1 MASLRKP
8 KSSIQSRHLTISI
21 FSKPYLTMNK
31 QSIFSFFI
39 LAITFCLTYSTAQAQ
54 AWIARHGLN
63 PAQYQTEYNTNK
75 QNGYRLTCVNG
86 YTHNGQERYTAVWEQ
101 IAGPQMAT
109 HHGMSG
115 AQYQAK
121 VDEYL
126 QQGYRLTAV
135 SGYGVGNAAK
145 FAAIWE
151 KKAGGLWAAK
161 HNLTAAQYQTEVT
174 NYKNQGYQLIHVSGY
189 VVNNVEYFAAIWEK
203 KTGLWAAKHNL
214 TAAQFQT
221 EFNTLGSQ
229 GYVLTNMS
237 GYTKNNVNYYAGIW
251 VKTTSQPL
259 YVRHGITAENYQHVH
274 DNMYYQG
281 YRPLFVQGFASGTSS
296 RFNGIWINKNY
307 SASDLAKINN
317 AVNNY
322 MQAQNVPG
330 LSLAIM
336 KDGRLV
342 FAKGYGNARPGVEM
356 SPNHPLR
363 IFSISKS
370 LTAVAIMRLVQQ
382 GNPTLLD
389 RKVFGPN
396 SVLGAKYPTS
406 QGNTGGFGT
415 LAAPHPLHQFTV
427 RQLLLHTSGMRS
439 GNGEPPFQNPNSTVA
454 ECMADL
460 MGRADL
466 MTTTPNQ
473 QWIYS
478 NLGYYFLGRV
488 IEEVSGQPY
497 ETYVR
502 NNVLNPSGIG
512 NTMYVGLANGQSKA
526 GEATYNPQST
536 SNMQQFGAFGGWVA
550 RPIDLVKF
558 LSRVDGVAN
567 PNDIITIGNHN
578 IMTTS
583 TPLSSSNAMGWMVN
597 GGQQYFGGS
606 FGGSRSW
613 LVKMP
618 NNGLSYAIIINSNA
632 EAWALKAVLDTAL
645 PTISQFPGYN
655 LF

>member
-1 MASLRKP
+1 M
-8 KSSIQSRHLTISI
+8 
-21 FSKPYLTMNK
+21 TMSK
-31 QSIFSFFI
+31 QSIVSFFS
-39 LAITFCLTYSTAQAQ
+39 LAIACCLAYSAQAQ
-54 AWIARHGLN
+54 AWITRHGLS

-75 QNGYRLTCVNG
+75 QNGYRLTCING
-86 YTHNGQERYTAVWEQ
+86 YTHNGNELYTAIWEQ

-126 QQGYRLTAV
+126 PQGYRLTAV
-135 SGYGVGNAAK
+135 SGYGVGAAAK

-151 KKAGGLWAAK
+151 KKSGGAWAAK
-161 HNLTAAQYQTEVT
+161 HNLTAAQYQTEFN
-174 NYKNQGYQLIHVSGY
+174 NYKNQGYRPIHVSGY

-203 KTGLWAAKHNL
+203 KTGGAWEARHNL

-221 EFNTLGSQ
+221 EFNTLGGQ
-229 GYVLTNMS
+229 GYVLLNMS
-237 GYTKNNVNYYAGIW
+237 GYTKNNVNYYTGIW
-251 VKTTSQPL
+251 EKTTSEPR
-259 YVRHGITAENYQHVH
+259 YVRHGITDANYQHVH

-281 YRPLFVQGFASGTSS
+281 YRPLFVQGFASGNSS

-330 LSLAIM
+330 LSLAIV

-370 LTAVAIMRLVQQ
+370 VTAVAIMRLVQQ

-406 QGNTGGFGT
+406 PQGNAGPGN

-427 RQLLLHTSGMRS
+427 RQLLLHTSGMRT
-439 GNGEPPFQNPNSTVA
+439 GNGEPPFWNANSTVA
-454 ECMADL
+454 QCMADL

-466 MTTTPNQ
+466 ITTGPNQ
-473 QWIYS
+473 QSIYS
-478 NLGYYFLGRV
+478 NLGYYILGRV
-488 IEEVSGQPY
+488 IEEVSGQSY

-502 NNVLNPSGIG
+502 NNVLTPSGIG
-512 NTMYVGLANGQSKA
+512 NTMYVGQADGQSKS

-536 SNMQQFGAFGGWVA
+536 PNMQQFGPFGGWVA

-558 LSRVDGVAN
+558 MSRVDGVAN
-567 PNDIITIGNHN
+567 PADILNIGNHN

-583 TPLSSSNAMGWMVN
+583 TPLSSPYAIGWRVD
-597 GGQQYFGGS
+597 GGQQYHGGS

-613 LVKMP
+613 VVKMP
-618 NNGLSYAIIINSNA
+618 NNGLTYAIITNSNSD
-632 EAWALKAVLDTAL
+632 AWGLKAVLDTAL
-645 PTISQFPGYN
+645 PTVSQFPGYN